1 MVLDKS
7 YRMNTTQEFQILLR
21 KLSSKTKRCLNSIER
36 SAEEQKT
43 VKEIPYTPFLRV
55 KITVFLAHSG
65 VFLWLEKHDWQLWD
79 MTNWLKHPGE
89 EHYFWAKSHKNTF
102 SGIFV
107 GFAWKVCYVAKGKI
121 RWHFG
126 VKLEINEPRKIL
138 WSPTK
143 NLWWFFD
150 IKMLWWWRHA
160 IHHTQIWKLHIQRLS
175 THLTCQGGLIV
186 KNPQNTKRFQM

>member
-21 KLSSKTKRCLNSIER
+21 KLSGKTKRCLNSIER

-55 KITVFLAHSG
+55 KINVFLARSG

-79 MTNWLKHPGE
+79 MTNWLKHPSE

-102 SGIFV
+102 KVEFSLASLEKFAMLQKAKFV
-107 GFAWKVCYVAKGKI
+107 GILESSLKSMSHEKSFEVQPKISGDSLISKCFDDGGTQFIIHRYENYTFKGSLRI
-121 RWHFG
+121 
-126 VKLEINEPRKIL
+126 
-138 WSPTK
+138 
-143 NLWWFFD
+143 
-150 IKMLWWWRHA
+150 
-160 IHHTQIWKLHIQRLS
+160 
-175 THLTCQGGLIV
+175 
-186 KNPQNTKRFQM
+186 

>member
-21 KLSSKTKRCLNSIER
+21 KLSDKTKRCLNSIER

-55 KITVFLAHSG
+55 KINVFLAHSG

-107 GFAWKVCYVAKGKI
+107 GSAWKVCYVAKGKI

-126 VKLEINEPRKIL
+126 VKLEINEPRKSFEVQPKISGDSL
-138 WSPTK
+138 ISK
-143 NLWWFFD
+143 CFD
-150 IKMLWWWRHA
+150 DGGTQFI
-160 IHHTQIWKLHIQRLS
+160 IHRYENYTFKGSLRI
-175 THLTCQGGLIV
+175 
-186 KNPQNTKRFQM
+186 